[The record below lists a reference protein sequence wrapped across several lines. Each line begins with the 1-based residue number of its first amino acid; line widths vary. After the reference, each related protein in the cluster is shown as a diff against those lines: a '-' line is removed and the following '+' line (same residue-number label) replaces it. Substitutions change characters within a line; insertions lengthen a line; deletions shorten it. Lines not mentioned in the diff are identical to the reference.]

1 MALFKTVAVSDAKS
15 FEFRAE
21 AFNVFNHTQWA
32 SIDSRMT
39 CYGGPL
45 SFAGDPACLASSTF
59 LHPNSAH
66 RARILQFG
74 LKFVF

>member
-21 AFNVFNHTQWA
+21 AFNLFNHTQWA
-32 SIDSRMT
+32 GIDSRMT

-45 SFAGDPACLASSTF
+45 NSAADPACLASSTF

-66 RARILQFG
+66 RARILQLG
-74 LKFVF
+74 LKFLF